1 VLHDMLMM
9 LDILGIDEVELIWDG
24 LLINGRSPHYSV
36 IGMLIMK
43 LY

>member
-9 LDILGIDEVELIWDG
+9 LEI
-24 LLINGRSPHYSV
+24 LINGRSPHYSV

>member
-1 VLHDMLMM
+1 MLMM

-24 LLINGRSPHYSV
+24 LSINGWIPHYSV
-36 IGMLIMK
+36 IGKLTMK